1 MMSPKL
7 SVLLA
12 CMLSAQSALGQVSL
26 YVPGFDPQ
34 PLSVNELG
42 AGSDGRTTWEI
53 LPGTP
58 TGTFEEAAFFGTATL
73 IEGPS
78 DAVIAYA
85 VPALTLTIAEACG
98 IANGVAVCTAVQN
111 GAATVTETENAS
123 AFAVQGG
130 ATAVA
135 VTSTAAA
142 SSATLTSAATQASGS
157 MTTVLSTSSTSSSSA
172 TTAST
177 SSTAN
182 GGSRAATTFTVGAAV
197 LGAAGIVMA
206 ML

>member
-1 MMSPKL
+1 M
-7 SVLLA
+7 
-12 CMLSAQSALGQVSL
+12 SL

-58 TGTFEEAAFFGTATL
+58 TGTFEEADFIGTGTLMASRYLTNCIDILPATL

-85 VPALTLTIAEACG
+85 VPAYTMTIAESCG
-98 IANGVAVCTAVQN
+98 IANGVAVCTAAQN
-111 GAATVTETENAS
+111 GVTTVTETENAS

-130 ATAVA
+130 VTAVA
-135 VTSTAAA
+135 VTSTAAP
-142 SSATLTSAATQASGS
+142 SSATLTSAATPASGS
-157 MTTVLSTSSTSSSSA
+157 MTTILSTSSSSSSA

-182 GGSRAATTFTVGAAV
+182 SGSRAEATFLVGAAV
-197 LGAAGIVMA
+197 LGAAGILMG